1 MNYIQKQ
8 DFNKEENM
16 GNPIKVKYKFGQIEF
31 EAEGDS
37 IDVEKQRDYFM
48 NAIIPV
54 ATTIVNK
61 IPVID
66 RKNESLSRE
75 IEYVENNNN
84 NLRINNSVR
93 ANLITFLKDFKDLS
107 DRDFT
112 LFAAF
117 YHEQESG
124 DSYIF
129 TSEDV
134 KEFFKEAR
142 RPASKNNSDILQR
155 LVKAGLIMEADNPD
169 NKTPKPYLITQ
180 EGIKYIN
187 EYKPKEKI
195 DKKIKGTT
203 NTKRKVNSVYSK
215 LNADDLNLSKYPSI
229 KNLKSAKEKIIMIMF
244 IITEEKKGL
253 WFLATDIEYIL
264 INALNIHVT
273 LKQVKNLFDRDR
285 DLFAKQKSEKNKKAY
300 EYRLLMGAIDFAKE
314 LIEKNTSV

>member
-8 DFNKEENM
+8 DFNKEEIM

-66 RKNESLSRE
+66 RKNESLPHE

-84 NLRINNSVR
+84 ILEKNNSVR
-93 ANLITFLKDFKDLS
+93 TNLITFLKDYKDLT

-112 LFAAF
+112 LFAAY

-142 RPASKNNSDILQR
+142 RPASKNNSDLLQR
-155 LVKAGLIMEADNPD
+155 LAKAGLIMEADNPD

-180 EGIKYIN
+180 DGITYIN
-187 EYKPKEKI
+187 DYKPKEKS
-195 DKKIKGTT
+195 DKKIRSTT
-203 NTKRKVNSVYSK
+203 NTQKKIVSVFSK

-229 KNLKSAKEKIIMIMF
+229 KNLKSAKEQIIMIMF

-264 INALNIHVT
+264 VNILNIHIT
-273 LKQVKNLFDRDR
+273 LKQVQNLFDKNR
-285 DLFAKQKSEKNKKAY
+285 DLFTKQKSEINKKAY

-314 LIEKNTSV
+314 LIEKNTSL

>member
-1 MNYIQKQ
+1 
-8 DFNKEENM
+8 M

>member
-1 MNYIQKQ
+1 
-8 DFNKEENM
+8 M

-203 NTKRKVNSVYSK
+203 NTKRKVDSVYSK

-264 INALNIHVT
+264 VNALNIHVT